1 MSVIFVW
8 DWNDILNRPSIFEW
22 FLYDAQWFS
31 QIFTDCHWLSRDF
44 QWFIFVRVAKMQ
56 EQFKVNFETNHA
68 NELAK
73 EIRDVYCQLST
84 TKKNQAIILSQTNGL
99 LAASAIDLPV
109 YSRIQLHRLQA
120 LQVWHLTGVLSLLW
134 NWTCC
139 WLVEWCNKQDYE
151 KIISSKRFK
160 QNKR

>member
-1 MSVIFVW
+1 
-8 DWNDILNRPSIFEW
+8 
-22 FLYDAQWFS
+22 
-31 QIFTDCHWLSRDF
+31 
-44 QWFIFVRVAKMQ
+44 MQ

-109 YSRIQLHRLQA
+109 CSRIQLHMLQA
-120 LQVWHLTGVLSLLW
+120 LQV
-134 NWTCC
+134 
-139 WLVEWCNKQDYE
+139 
-151 KIISSKRFK
+151 
-160 QNKR
+160 